1 MYINPCFFSGLWTK
15 INEILLKN
23 TKKSLIL
30 SLKIWRSSSIPAAS
44 RTLGIVWGASGMIT
58 TQHQRTPLVPGAL
71 WRSAVDVIDCFNGF
85 SMEFSLIFVNFVDF
99 VVFHDF
105 PWKPWKN
112 EKSMNGQWKNGWH
125 TDCADRQR
133 ALSTSGVRWCC
144 VVIIPEAPHTIPNVL
159 EAAGML
165 EERQIFSDRITFFG
179 IF

>member
-1 MYINPCFFSGLWTK
+1 MYINPCFFFGLWTK

-85 SMEFSLIFVNFVDF
+85 SMEFSLIFVDFVDF
-99 VVFHDF
+99 CRFSWF
-105 PWKPWKN
+105 SLKTMKKKR
-112 EKSMNGQWKNGWH
+112 KSMNGQWKKWLTHRLQIARG
-125 TDCADRQR
+125 RQ
-133 ALSTSGVRWCC
+133 
-144 VVIIPEAPHTIPNVL
+144 AP
-159 EAAGML
+159 AASSDIVWWESPKSL
-165 EERQIFSDRITFFG
+165 TLLQASWRQPVYFRGAKSSVT
-179 IF
+179 